1 MGGIV
6 KSIGKA
12 IKGIGKAIKKVLP
25 ILLVAAAV
33 YIGYGYM
40 TGFQA
45 GGWPKVINWGKSL
58 MGGVQQGQTI
68 SQAATAATDMTA
80 MAGGTAAGALDA
92 TAVTNAMAT
101 APIGAATEAGAI
113 AGGLDASAVTGAMDT
128 GAGLGADAVTTGL
141 SGTPLGE
148 AEAVTGMPMGD
159 TLAGGVPDMM
169 GEAATQGVTDTSYWE
184 GLIQSGQDKLTA
196 IGEPIDSGWTD
207 VTKGISNSLTETG
220 FTPPAPVTVPAESSW
235 WSDLNPFGKQVQA
248 APLSP
253 VSQVSAEAPFVNRT
267 ALDQVMSDRFTST
280 GPGLSQAVTP
290 GYGAPGNLYK
300 NLITK
305 AGETT
310 AAALDE
316 TLAGK
321 VASLGK
327 KAWGIY
333 KKMWADN
340 PGMAM
345 WTTNN
350 VLRTIL
356 AMLDD
361 TDEKESWRAR
371 HVGGFAPGGYDAV
384 AKRYHGNLPGGRG
397 LGRGYSQAAGRSKQI
412 KTGPIPEA
420 ERGRSSAIESRSPG
434 IIGSTQQGQV

>member
-12 IKGIGKAIKKVLP
+12 IKGIGKALKKIAPV
-25 ILLVAAAV
+25 LLVAAAV

-40 TGFQA
+40 TGFQS
-45 GGWPKVINWGKSL
+45 GGWPKIMNWGKSL
-58 MGGVQQGQTI
+58 MGGVGQGQTI

-80 MAGGTAAGALDA
+80 MAGAETAGAAAGALDA
-92 TAVTNAMAT
+92 TAVTNAM
-101 APIGAATEAGAI
+101 
-113 AGGLDASAVTGAMDT
+113 GGVETGASTMGST
-128 GAGLGADAVTTGL
+128 LGADLGADAVTTGL
-141 SGTPLGE
+141 GA
-148 AEAVTGMPMGD
+148 AELPVGD
-159 TLAGGVPDMM
+159 VVAGGAPDMM
-169 GEAATQGVTDTSYWE
+169 GEAATQAGGLGTDWATESLAQTRA
-184 GLIQSGQDKLTA
+184 GLDTMYGEFGTGWKETA
-196 IGEPIDSGWTD
+196 Q
-207 VTKGISNSLTETG
+207 GITNSLTETG
-220 FTPPAPVTVPAESSW
+220 FTPTQATMPAEQSW
-235 WSDLNPFGKQVQA
+235 WSQMNPLGKQAYAADPAVQVGTDPA
-248 APLSP
+248 
-253 VSQVSAEAPFVNRT
+253 FVNRS

-280 GPGLSQAVTP
+280 GFTGARAPVTP
-290 GYGAPGNLYK
+290 GLGAPGNLYEG
-300 NLITK
+300 LITK

-310 AAALDE
+310 AALGDASLP
-316 TLAGK
+316 GK

-361 TDEKESWRAR
+361 TAEQESHRRR
-371 HVGGFAPGGYDAV
+371 HVGGFAPGGYDEV
-384 AKRYHGNLPGGRG
+384 AKRYSGNLPGGRG
-397 LGRGYSQAAGRSKQI
+397 LGRGYSQVASGRSKPI

-420 ERGRSSAIESRSPG
+420 ERGRSSAIDSRSPG
-434 IIGSTQQGQV
+434 IIGSSRQGQV

>member
-12 IKGIGKAIKKVLP
+12 IKGIGKALKKIAP

-40 TGFQA
+40 TGFQS
-45 GGWPKVINWGKSL
+45 GGWPKIINWGKSL

-141 SGTPLGE
+141 SGQ
-148 AEAVTGMPMGD
+148 VGD
-159 TLAGGVPDMM
+159 VSSTVADAG
-169 GEAATQGVTDTSYWE
+169 A
-184 GLIQSGQDKLTA
+184 GLIGDGMGAGAMTGPETNWALDSMAETA
-196 IGEPIDSGWTD
+196 ARMQPTFQAVDAGWTD

-280 GPGLSQAVTP
+280 GFTGARAPVTP

-397 LGRGYSQAAGRSKQI
+397 GGAGYTAAARGRSGLI
-412 KTGPIPEA
+412 KTGPISEGN
-420 ERGRSSAIESRSPG
+420 RGRSSAVDTRPAKEY
-434 IIGSTQQGQV
+434 GSTQQGQV

>member
-6 KSIGKA
+6 KAIGKA
-12 IKGIGKAIKKVLP
+12 IKGIGKALKKIAP

-45 GGWPKVINWGKSL
+45 GGWPKIINWGKSL

-80 MAGGTAAGALDA
+80 VAGAESAGAAAGALDA

-101 APIGAATEAGAI
+101 APATEAAGAAAGTLDALPVGDI
-113 AGGLDASAVTGAMDT
+113 VAGGA
-128 GAGLGADAVTTGL
+128 
-141 SGTPLGE
+141 
-148 AEAVTGMPMGD
+148 
-159 TLAGGVPDMM
+159 PDMM
-169 GEAATQGVTDTSYWE
+169 GEAATQAGGLGTDWATESIAQSRA
-184 GLIQSGQDKLTA
+184 GLESIYDPVS
-196 IGEPIDSGWTD
+196 SGWAD

-220 FTPPAPVTVPAESSW
+220 FTPIGAPQMAEPSW
-235 WSDLNPFGKQVQA
+235 LSQLNPFGKQAHASGASGSWGAETATTQA
-248 APLSP
+248 AS
-253 VSQVSAEAPFVNRT
+253 VNRS
-267 ALDQVMSDRFTST
+267 ALDQVMSERFTST
-280 GPGLSQAVTP
+280 GPQLAQAVTP
-290 GYGAPGNLYK
+290 GFGTPGNIYEG
-300 NLITK
+300 LITA
-305 AGETT
+305 AGETE
-310 AAALDE
+310 AALSSA

-321 VASLGK
+321 VASLGR

-361 TDEKESWRAR
+361 TAEKESYRKR
-371 HVGGFAPGGYDAV
+371 HVGGFAPGGYDEV
-384 AKRYHGNLPGGRG
+384 AKRYGGNLPGGRG
-397 LGRGYSQAAGRSKQI
+397 GGRAYSRAIYPGRSKPI
-412 KTGPIPEA
+412 RTGPVPEA
-420 ERGRSSAIESRSPG
+420 ERSRSSAIEPRSPG
-434 IIGSTQQGQV
+434 IIGATQQGVVK

>member
-12 IKGIGKAIKKVLP
+12 IKGIGKALKKIAP

-40 TGFQA
+40 TGFQS
-45 GGWPKVINWGKSL
+45 GGWPKIIDWGKSL
-58 MGGVQQGQTI
+58 IGGVNQGQTI

-80 MAGGTAAGALDA
+80 VAGAETAGAAAGTLDA

-101 APIGAATEAGAI
+101 APATEAVGAAAGTLDALPVGDVV
-113 AGGLDASAVTGAMDT
+113 AGGA
-128 GAGLGADAVTTGL
+128 
-141 SGTPLGE
+141 
-148 AEAVTGMPMGD
+148 
-159 TLAGGVPDMM
+159 PDMM
-169 GEAATQGVTDTSYWE
+169 AEAATQAGGLGTDWATESLAQTRA
-184 GLIQSGQDKLTA
+184 GLDTMYGEFGTGWKDTA
-196 IGEPIDSGWTD
+196 Q
-207 VTKGISNSLTETG
+207 GITNSLTETG
-220 FTPPAPVTVPAESSW
+220 FTPPQATMPTEQSW
-235 WSDLNPFGKQVQA
+235 WSQMNPLGKQAYAADPAVQVGA
-248 APLSP
+248 DPAL
-253 VSQVSAEAPFVNRT
+253 VNRS

-280 GPGLSQAVTP
+280 GFAGARVPQTP
-290 GYGAPGNLYK
+290 GYGAPGNLYEG
-300 NLITK
+300 LITA
-305 AGETT
+305 AGETE
-310 AAALDE
+310 AALDSAS
-316 TLAGK
+316 LPGK

-361 TDEKESWRAR
+361 TEEKESHRRR
-371 HVGGFAPGGYDAV
+371 HVGGFAPGGYEDV
-384 AKRYHGNLPGGRG
+384 AKRYGGNLPGGRG
-397 LGRGYSQAAGRSKQI
+397 GGRGYSQVASGRSKPI
-412 KTGPIPEA
+412 KTGPVPEA
-420 ERGRSSAIESRSPG
+420 ERGRSSAIAPRSPG
-434 IIGSTQQGQV
+434 IIGSSQQGQV